1 LATGGNDHTVRVW
14 ELVVDRPV
22 ARLPVYRSDAAS
34 TTDEL
39 ARAEDAEALAELIT
53 ARPPLAVGLSGTG
66 ARESHFLALL
76 QEQVHNVTKGD
87 NPLAHKAVRQV
98 RFNAWQY
105 AETDL
110 WASLVAE
117 LFAQLAAQPGSG
129 RGAEQCGRSRL
140 TAELVAKR
148 GLRERLTA
156 ARAPRD
162 DLDQALRRARRDD
175 THAWQELTTTQRE
188 RLRTL
193 VGADSERYFR
203 DAMRTAAVFQETGR
217 TWWTLLRGGRLALIA
232 VPSVAAG
239 VTTTR
244 RPAATDS
251 TGELT
256 ATRRLEGLATA

>member
-1 LATGGNDHTVRVW
+1 M
-14 ELVVDRPV
+14 
-22 ARLPVYRSDAAS
+22 
-34 TTDEL
+34 
-39 ARAEDAEALAELIT
+39 
-53 ARPPLAVGLSGTG
+53 
-66 ARESHFLALL
+66 L

-156 ARAPRD
+156 ARARRD

-203 DAMRTAAVFQETGR
+203 DAMRTAAVLQETGR

-232 VPSVAAG
+232 VPLVAAG
-239 VTTTR
+239 VITTR

-251 TGELT
+251 TGEPHGNVT
-256 ATRRLEGLATA
+256 TRRLGHSLSGCPSRYRSRGSVESMAPRAAAWSTRQLASAGVVGRRARFTARVAELMHTDRGRFGAICGRLDVSTGPRLCV